1 MIRKYFFICLAL
13 VSIPMFAEDA
23 DTSGGIYT
31 INTPTAFTLPRAGF
45 DVSML
50 AYDRGGM
57 EFKTIVGVHDAIFI
71 GVSLDVDH
79 AVGKEKADA
88 NTPGVVAKLKL
99 TDGWESF
106 PISIALGYDSFYI
119 GAYGRV
125 ENSGRRD
132 EYSSSKYNRKICGPY
147 FAITKPLFAFGSEQY
162 LTFGMRLPV
171 QPDYVPKDA
180 TYFASLDVPLGT
192 MFAFKAEGEKVYYNF
207 KRKAEWLGNLGLK
220 MNFTP
225 NAGVMLAVIFQDD
238 ETPCRILKVEYASS
252 F

>member
-1 MIRKYFFICLAL
+1 MIRKYFLVFLAL
-13 VSIPMFAEDA
+13 FSFPVFAEDEDISA
-23 DTSGGIYT
+23 GIYT
-31 INTPTAFTLPRAGF
+31 INSPTAFTLPRAGF

-119 GAYGRV
+119 GAYGKV
-125 ENSGRRD
+125 ESSGRRF
-132 EYSSSKYNRKICGPY
+132 SSRARQDG
-147 FAITKPLFAFGSEQY
+147 AFRVRGSVPARR
-162 LTFGMRLPV
+162 RLRLI
-171 QPDYVPKDA
+171 A
-180 TYFASLDVPLGT
+180 ASV
-192 MFAFKAEGEKVYYNF
+192 AA
-207 KRKAEWLGNLGLK
+207 AAS
-220 MNFTP
+220 FT
-225 NAGVMLAVIFQDD
+225 
-238 ETPCRILKVEYASS
+238 
-252 F
+252 